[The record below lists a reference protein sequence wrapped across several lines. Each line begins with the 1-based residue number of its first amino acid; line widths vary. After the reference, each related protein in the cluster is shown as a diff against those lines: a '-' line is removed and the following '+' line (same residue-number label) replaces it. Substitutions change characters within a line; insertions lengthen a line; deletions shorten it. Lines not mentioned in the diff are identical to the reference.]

1 MQRHSTLLRKEEV
14 EAIAIGGFD
23 GIHRGHRQLIKRLGD
38 KGALLVIDKDQ
49 ANLTPGV
56 KRSEYSKHPCMF
68 YHFLKVKDLSGEE
81 FVHLLRREF
90 PRLKKIVIGYDFQ
103 FGKKRSCDGADLK
116 HMFDGD
122 VEIVSEYFYDG
133 ISVHSTTIRG
143 MIQEGD
149 IHQANRL
156 LGREYAMI
164 GDVVPGQGLGRKA
177 LYPTLNLQVKHY
189 LLPKEGV
196 YATRTMVGQM
206 IYDSVSF
213 VGKRVSTDNQ
223 FSVETHILEE
233 TVLEPVRHVELFF
246 VEYLREN
253 RRFEELSALKSQIT
267 EDIKRAKGV
276 LTACTIHLDDALAG
290 KFTYL

>member
-68 YHFLKVKDLSGEE
+68 YHFLKVKDLSGQE
-81 FVHLLRREF
+81 FVDVLQREF
-90 PRLKKIVIGYDFQ
+90 PKLSKIVVGYDFQ
-103 FGKKRSCDGADLK
+103 FGKKRSCNAYDLAE
-116 HMFDGD
+116 MFSGN
-122 VEIVSEYFYDG
+122 VEIVSEYFYDS

-143 MIQEGD
+143 MIEDGD

-164 GDVVPGQGLGRKA
+164 GDVITGQGLGKKE
-177 LYPTLNLQVKHY
+177 LYPTLNLQVKQY
-189 LLPKEGV
+189 LLPKDGV

-233 TVLEPVRHVELFF
+233 TTLEPVRHVEVFF

-253 RRFEELSALKSQIT
+253 RHFSELCDLKTQIS
-267 EDIKRAKGV
+267 EDITRAKSI
-276 LTACTIHLDDALAG
+276 LTSCTIHLDDALAG
-290 KFTYL
+290 KFSYL